1 MGGAPITGTVT
12 EAVVTA
18 SGTKDRPGS
27 TQYPGTGNLV
37 SASPGFRIAVLGA
50 RGVGKTTVAALLG
63 ALLLRRGLP
72 VTIPS
77 TAHSPGR
84 RSPDKSGPSVTAG
97 LPCFSAVDIVDVDLW
112 EDAVGLLAGDVDTVV
127 VVATGD
133 LVSMEYA
140 VLATRLAQ
148 YPTAGVADLTGSSL
162 HPMGIGRH
170 RVGRTAHLVVNRMQ
184 TDADIERAL
193 RNLDRA
199 DPSNGSEYRSIHTL
213 PEEPAALPSDTNG
226 WYEVL
231 AQTEPLR
238 HSALVNAIGWLA
250 NDLLPAPAATL
261 G

>member
-1 MGGAPITGTVT
+1 MGGAPITVTVT
-12 EAVVTA
+12 EAIVTA
-18 SGTKDRPGS
+18 PGMNDRPGS
-27 TQYPGTGNLV
+27 TRYPDTGNPV

-50 RGVGKTTVAALLG
+50 RGVGKTTVGALLG
-63 ALLLRRGLP
+63 AMLLRRGLP
-72 VTIPS
+72 VTMPS
-77 TAHSPGR
+77 TQSPWR
-84 RSPDKSGPSVTAG
+84 RSSDGSGPSVAAG

-112 EDAVGLLAGDVDTVV
+112 EDAVGLLAGDVDAVV

-148 YPTAGVADLTGSSL
+148 HPTAGDPDRAGSRL

-170 RVGRTAHLVVNRMQ
+170 RAGRTAHLVVNRMQ

-199 DPSNGSEYRSIHTL
+199 DPRNGSEYRSIHTL
-213 PEEPAALPSDTNG
+213 PEEPVALPSDTNG
-226 WYEVL
+226 WYDVL

-238 HSALVNAIGWLA
+238 HSALVNAVGWLA
-250 NDLLPAPAATL
+250 NDLVPAPAATL